1 MPRKRELIDTGTDKR
16 YVRRDERAASCAL
29 ATPDETTANDTP
41 PRRRPTMTDDRS
53 DKRADSTGDPLAH
66 PDDAGAYVGRKPERE
81 AETIPG
87 GIGPDDER
95 IAAHSTQSGGV
106 RDETV
111 AGTARG
117 HREGRPAD
125 DDLVRESGED
135 R

>member
-1 MPRKRELIDTGTDKR
+1 
-16 YVRRDERAASCAL
+16 
-29 ATPDETTANDTP
+29 
-41 PRRRPTMTDDRS
+41 MTDDGS
-53 DKRADSTGDPLAH
+53 EKRDPTADPLAH

-87 GIGPDDER
+87 GIRPDDER
-95 IAAHSTQSGGV
+95 IAAHSTQPGGV

-117 HREGRPAD
+117 HREGRAAD
-125 DDLVRESGED
+125 DDLLRESGED